1 MYIYSSTLH
10 LPFELIS
17 GQTIQPAKQIILFL
31 EVQSAEN
38 CFVTKET
45 VHNETKKV
53 TTVTDPMLNLT
64 SFFIGSATHFP
75 QNTDYCEFYNFLSNK
90 SMVNK
95 FYFNTYT

>member
-1 MYIYSSTLH
+1 MYSRTLH

-45 VHNETKKV
+45 VDNETKKGHHCYRPNAQPYELIHV
-53 TTVTDPMLNLT
+53 LK
-64 SFFIGSATHFP
+64 
-75 QNTDYCEFYNFLSNK
+75 NTDYCEFETF
-90 SMVNK
+90 
-95 FYFNTYT
+95 